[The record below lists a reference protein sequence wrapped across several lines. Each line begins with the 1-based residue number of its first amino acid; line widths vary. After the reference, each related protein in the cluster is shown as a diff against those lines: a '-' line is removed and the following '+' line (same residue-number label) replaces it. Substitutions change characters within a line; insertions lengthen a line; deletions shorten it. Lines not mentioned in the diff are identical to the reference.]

1 MPPFPS
7 KKARFVTLYPRHL
20 QTRRSQRNVLFLLL
34 INPYFLSHNED
45 IPPPERH
52 VTKQ

>member
-20 QTRRSQRNVLFLLL
+20 QSRCSRRNALFLLPG
-34 INPYFLSHNED
+34 IHYFLSQNED